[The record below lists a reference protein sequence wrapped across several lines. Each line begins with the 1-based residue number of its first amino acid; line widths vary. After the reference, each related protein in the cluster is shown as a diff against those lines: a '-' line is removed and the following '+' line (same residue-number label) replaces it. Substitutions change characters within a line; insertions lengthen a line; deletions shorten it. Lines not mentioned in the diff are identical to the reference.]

1 MDMIDIMR
9 SSNPKAKRN
18 YPETEVSTID
28 WHELVN
34 EVKSKSGL
42 SYNEL
47 ALELGLKSEFL
58 RHIVSGKCGISYQP
72 KFDAGLVL
80 VMYSKEIGADI
91 DLAIGG
97 RV

>member
-1 MDMIDIMR
+1 MIDIMR
-9 SSNPKAKRN
+9 SIKPKAKRN
-18 YPETEVSTID
+18 YPEAELSTID
-28 WHELVN
+28 WHELAN

-47 ALELGLKSEFL
+47 AIELGLKSEFL